1 MCCKT
6 KSDKSENQLYIYPM
20 TQLDVTSDEGRS
32 GLTTG
37 VCIAQ

>member
-1 MCCKT
+1 
-6 KSDKSENQLYIYPM
+6 M